1 MDGNIAPLIQS
12 FQQYAESFA
21 EPGKELAFAHRLKLE
36 HTMEVLDFAENIM
49 AREKITDPRQIFTG
63 QLTALFH
70 DLARFRQYRQYR
82 TFRDNAEFN
91 HGHQAADM
99 LEKEHWLDSVPAD
112 IREAVIAAVR
122 IHNARELP
130 DDLPAF
136 ALFPAKLVRDA
147 DKLSIYHV
155 VLNYFQH
162 REAYQKDPA
171 VSLELP
177 ETPEIDRALIARIRQ
192 GKSGDY
198 RQLTSVNSFLIN
210 LFSWVYDLNFTAS
223 CRMAAEQN
231 IYPQIR
237 KLLPP
242 DDELDELC
250 CLACQHAE
258 NAVKKL

>member
-1 MDGNIAPLIQS
+1 MDWDIAPFVQA
-12 FQQYAESFA
+12 FQEYAETFA
-21 EPGKELAFAHRLKLE
+21 EPGQPLAFAHRLKLQ
-36 HTMEVLDFAENIM
+36 HTMEVLDFAGKIM
-49 AREKITDPRQIFTG
+49 AREEITDPRLVFTG

-70 DLARFRQYRQYR
+70 DLARFRQYCQYR
-82 TFRDNAEFN
+82 TFRDRPEFN

-99 LEKEHWLDSVPAD
+99 LADGPWLDGVPGE

-122 IHNARELP
+122 VHNARVIPE
-130 DDLPAF
+130 DLPGP
-136 ALFPAKLVRDA
+136 ALFPARLVRDA

-155 VLNYFQH
+155 VLDYFQH
-162 REAYQKDPA
+162 KEEYQKDPA

-177 ETPEIDRALIARIRQ
+177 ETPEIDRPLIAKIKAGQ
-192 GKSGDY
+192 SGDY
-198 RQLTSVNSFLIN
+198 RHLTNVNSFLIN
-210 LFSWVYDLNFTAS
+210 LFSWVYDLNFAAS
-223 CRMAAEQN
+223 CRIAAEEN
-231 IYPQIR
+231 IYPQLR